1 MTSWLKQRF
10 TEEPT
15 TQQTVLGLYRNDTH
29 RQVYSVRGYVHG
41 WVQNP
46 GWATISTNHSRIT
59 YHAVRARRL
68 WYNKGDNIHQSL

>member
-59 YHAVRARRL
+59 YLWSAFGDSHLITRAS
-68 WYNKGDNIHQSL
+68 HV